1 MQTADFDHSLFEPNN
16 NEGDKSLLVK
26 FYSKPREDKAKSLEE
41 GRPIFVDVCYVDIR
55 IAGSRTG
62 HIARPATMAD
72 KARFPRHYQAF
83 TNREEMPLEGT
94 PLKEWAAITRSR
106 VEELAFINVKT
117 VEQLANMP
125 DNNVA
130 KLMGG
135 NALKQKAKDWLET
148 AKEKAGELKF
158 KQLADEMAEEND
170 TLKEQ
175 LAKQGDMLAEL
186 TARLDASEKEAPAE
200 NTPSRRRRTKED

>member
-1 MQTADFDHSLFEPNN
+1 MQTADFDHNLFESGN

-26 FYSKPREDKAKSLEE
+26 FYSKPREDTAKSLEE

-62 HIARPATMAD
+62 HIARPATMRD
-72 KARFPRHYQAF
+72 KQRFPRHYQAF

-158 KQLADEMAEEND
+158 KQLADEMAEENN